1 MMPSLDLSTQG
12 GDSRKSDPESAIMK
26 IGDNLTPKFKLNE
39 SKVGQSQVPLAENRA
54 PQLTLETSPHL
65 QLDQVMLES
74 HDKGQS
80 MASHW
85 FCPSKF

>member
-1 MMPSLDLSTQG
+1 MKPSLDLSTQE

-26 IGDNLTPKFKLNE
+26 IGDNLTPKLNQ
-39 SKVGQSQVPLAENRA
+39 SKVGQSQVPLSENRA

-65 QLDQVMLES
+65 QLDQVMFES

-85 FCPSKF
+85 FCPSKC